1 MVTEEQVRRALKHV
15 YDPEIGVNVQDLGL
29 VYGVQVEN
37 DVVHVDM
44 TLTSPGCPLGPQI
57 IESVQRQV
65 GALEGVQEVNVQLVW
80 SPPWSPEM
88 MSEEAK
94 DELGYW

>member
-1 MVTEEQVRRALKHV
+1 MVTEEQVRRALKNV
-15 YDPEIGVNVQDLGL
+15 YDPELGVNVQDLGL
-29 VYGVQVEN
+29 VYGVRVES

-44 TLTSPGCPLGPQI
+44 TLTSPGCPLGPQM
-57 IESVQRQV
+57 IESVQREI
-65 GALEGVQEVNVQLVW
+65 GALEGVRKVNVQLVW

-88 MSEEAK
+88 MSQEAK